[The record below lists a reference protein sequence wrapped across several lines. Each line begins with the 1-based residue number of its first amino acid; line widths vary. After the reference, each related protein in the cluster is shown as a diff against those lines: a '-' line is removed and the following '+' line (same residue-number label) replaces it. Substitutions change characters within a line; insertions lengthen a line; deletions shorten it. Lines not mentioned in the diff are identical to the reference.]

1 MSRNMPELITIGRG
15 RGDAPE
21 VLFIVFDDETGAGM
35 HPRDRTPPFGAALSG
50 AALEAEG
57 IGSCLLELSASD
69 LNRGGVPDLSGM
81 NAGVVAAEVCARHDA
96 FLERLRPA
104 ARERGGRLVLFGLHS
119 SLFADSILERGLADY
134 CVIGEAESA
143 LPALASRLIRGGDMD
158 GGAGVPPG
166 VKWLKPDGGIGFSG
180 QSVPANTDDMPFL
193 PLSVLSDGRYR
204 KNSFP
209 VPIGRPLKWGFVLGN
224 RGCRFACRFC
234 TAMTRQSLTKE
245 YRLCSPERL
254 FEEMKHQAE
263 RGGRTIIS
271 VEDDLFTGD
280 REWTLRFCGLL
291 EKSGWKTPWIMQTRF
306 DCLDDEVLAALKRA
320 GCVGITCGMESGSD
334 RVLEA
339 LGKRETVETIRR
351 TGKLIN
357 KYGFATRYTTM
368 VGSPGETEEDVGKTA
383 ALVRELNPTVVQM
396 SFCTPY
402 ADTELAAEAG
412 RRGSDRRFED
422 PAAGICALS
431 ADRLKRI
438 RLKFYA
444 RHYFSMSYLRGH
456 AAGAVR
462 YLIENPRIAAS
473 QNASFASF
481 VARQSIKSA
490 GRRLAPRRAE

>member
-1 MSRNMPELITIGRG
+1 MARKGPNLIVIGRG
-15 RGDAPE
+15 REGAPE
-21 VLFIVFDDETGAGM
+21 VLFVVFDDETGSGL

-50 AALEAEG
+50 AALEAAG
-57 IGSCLLELSASD
+57 IGSRLLELSASD
-69 LNRGGVPDLSGM
+69 VKRGDVPELRGV
-81 NAGVVAAEVCARHDA
+81 NAGVVAVEAGARHDA

-104 ARERGGRLVLFGLHS
+104 VKESGGSVVALGMYS
-119 SLFADSILERGLADY
+119 GMSADSILTRGLADF
-134 CVIGEAESA
+134 CVVGETEAA
-143 LPALASRLIRGGDMD
+143 LPGLAERLISGG
-158 GGAGVPPG
+158 GGGIPPG

-180 QSVPANTDDMPFL
+180 QSVPVNTDDMPFL

-291 EKSGWKTPWIMQTRF
+291 GKSGWKTPWIMQTRF
-306 DCLDDEVLAALKRA
+306 DCLDEEVLAALKRA

-339 LGKRETVETIRR
+339 LGKKETVARIRETGRMI
-351 TGKLIN
+351 KQ
-357 KYGFATRYTTM
+357 YGFATRYTTM
-368 VGSPGETEEDVGKTA
+368 VGSPGETEEDVMKTA

-402 ADTELAAEAG
+402 ADTELAKEAG
-412 RRGSDRRFED
+412 APGGDRRFED
-422 PAAGICALS
+422 PASGICALS
-431 ADRLKRI
+431 ADRLKKI

-444 RHYFSMSYLRGH
+444 RHYFSISYLRGH

-473 QNASFASF
+473 QNAAFASF
-481 VARQSIKSA
+481 VARQVLRTA
-490 GRRLAPRRAE
+490 GLRFVSRRAE